1 MKAHGARY
9 GMCGGRVVTVAIPSS
24 AESGGAAG
32 VFPACGPGDR
42 YRSSAGP
49 IGLGAGP
56 AGKESVE
63 KGSRFVVLADLS
75 I

>member
-1 MKAHGARY
+1 M
-9 GMCGGRVVTVAIPSS
+9 
-24 AESGGAAG
+24 
-32 VFPACGPGDR
+32 FPACGPGDR

-63 KGSRFVVLADLS
+63 KVHGSSCSRTYPSREPKAT
-75 I
+75 